1 MDDEKIV
8 QLYLDRDESAIS
20 ESSQK
25 YGAYCHAI
33 ARNILNSESDCEECI
48 NDTWLHAWNSIP
60 PHRPMILSTFLGKI
74 TRNISFDLYRKMHR
88 QKRGSGNIEESL
100 DELAECVSG
109 RDDLNRKLES
119 EELMK
124 EINSFLL
131 SISKEKRYIFIL
143 RYWYVYSIADIAGRF
158 GTNENNIAK
167 SLSRTRRK
175 LKMYLTERGFDV

>member
-25 YGAYCHAI
+25 YGAYCHTI
-33 ARNILNSESDCEECI
+33 AHNILNNESDCEECI
-48 NDTWLHAWNSIP
+48 NDTWLHAWNAIP

-88 QKRGSGNIEESL
+88 QKRGLGNIEESL
-100 DELAECVSG
+100 DELAECVSD
-109 RDDLNRKLES
+109 RDDLNGKLES